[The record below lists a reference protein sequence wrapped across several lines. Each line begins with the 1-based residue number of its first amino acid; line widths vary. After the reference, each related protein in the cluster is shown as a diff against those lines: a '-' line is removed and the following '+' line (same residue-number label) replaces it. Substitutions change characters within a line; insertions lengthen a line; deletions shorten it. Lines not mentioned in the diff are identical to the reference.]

1 MLGIIRNSFK
11 KIGIDQAI
19 AYTILAR
26 VLQAGGGA
34 VSIIFIAK
42 YLNKV
47 EQGYFFTFNSIIAIQ
62 IFFELGLSN
71 IITQFVAHEV
81 ANLKWISKTELEGS
95 PEALSRLSSLLQF
108 CVKWFAVI
116 SFVFIF
122 ILIAAGYFFF
132 SAYGKGSNVNWQLP
146 WIVLSVAT
154 ACLLLVSPILAF
166 FAGLGLVKEVAQIKL
181 IQQIVNLLFL
191 FVLLPLGGKLY
202 ASPLGSMMAFIVVPI
217 WIFFSYKKKML
228 YFIWGK
234 LKGWSV
240 NYRTEIFPYQWRI
253 ALSWISG
260 YFMYQ
265 LFNPVLFATDGP
277 VVAGQMGISL
287 AALSGILT
295 VSLSWINTKV
305 PQFSI
310 LIARENYND
319 LDSMFNRT
327 LKQASVV
334 CLMCLLFFI
343 GVIAALK
350 GHNINIGTRFLPI
363 LPLALLSV
371 STFVNQLVS
380 AWATYLRCHKKEP
393 FLLFS
398 VVMAVLTAAATLGL
412 GKFFGLMGI
421 VYSYTFLTVFVSL
434 AWAYIIFVRKK
445 KEWHEHVVPAQVV
458 VVESN

>member
-217 WIFFSYKKKML
+217 WIFFSYKK
-228 YFIWGK
+228 
-234 LKGWSV
+234 
-240 NYRTEIFPYQWRI
+240 
-253 ALSWISG
+253 
-260 YFMYQ
+260 
-265 LFNPVLFATDGP
+265 
-277 VVAGQMGISL
+277 
-287 AALSGILT
+287 
-295 VSLSWINTKV
+295 
-305 PQFSI
+305 
-310 LIARENYND
+310 
-319 LDSMFNRT
+319 
-327 LKQASVV
+327 
-334 CLMCLLFFI
+334 
-343 GVIAALK
+343 
-350 GHNINIGTRFLPI
+350 
-363 LPLALLSV
+363 
-371 STFVNQLVS
+371 
-380 AWATYLRCHKKEP
+380 
-393 FLLFS
+393 
-398 VVMAVLTAAATLGL
+398 
-412 GKFFGLMGI
+412 
-421 VYSYTFLTVFVSL
+421 
-434 AWAYIIFVRKK
+434 
-445 KEWHEHVVPAQVV
+445 
-458 VVESN
+458 